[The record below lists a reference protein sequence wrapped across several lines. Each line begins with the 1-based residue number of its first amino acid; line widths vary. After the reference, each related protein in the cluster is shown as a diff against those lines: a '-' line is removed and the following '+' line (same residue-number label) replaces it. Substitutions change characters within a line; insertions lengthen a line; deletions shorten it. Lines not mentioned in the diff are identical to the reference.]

1 MKTAFFSLI
10 FIVTLHAFDASNGLK
25 QQILEKILTNISL
38 NKELIIWSDNKEL
51 VGEFDKKDSFTT
63 TADCKDAT
71 LLILENK
78 KNLDKACHEK
88 ATFVLDYALLK
99 EIPQSF
105 GAIFWKKG
113 RPNIVIIAPRAK
125 KSSIII
131 SEKLDD
137 YLEEK
142 IW

>member
-1 MKTAFFSLI
+1 MK
-10 FIVTLHAFDASNGLK
+10 IVTAILALLFTLFGHEHTDGIKAN
-25 QQILEKILTNISL
+25 ILEKVFTNISI
-38 NKELIIWSDNKEL
+38 NKTLIIWSDDKEL
-51 VGEFDKKDSFTT
+51 IEEFNKKGSLAT
-63 TADCKDAT
+63 TANCKDAT

-78 KNLDKACHEK
+78 KNIEQVCQN
-88 ATFVLDYALLK
+88 TPIFVLDYALLK
-99 EIPQSF
+99 EVPQSF

-125 KSSIII
+125 SQSITI
-131 SEKLDD
+131 SDKLDD

>member
-1 MKTAFFSLI
+1 MKTVFFSII

-88 ATFVLDYALLK
+88 AIFVLDYALLK

-125 KSSIII
+125 QSSIII

>member
-1 MKTAFFSLI
+1 
-10 FIVTLHAFDASNGLK
+10 
-25 QQILEKILTNISL
+25 
-38 NKELIIWSDNKEL
+38 L
-51 VGEFDKKDSFTT
+51 VGEFDKKGSFTT

-88 ATFVLDYALLK
+88 VTFVLDYALLK

-105 GAIFWKKG
+105 GAIFWKKS

-125 KSSIII
+125 QSSIII

>member
-1 MKTAFFSLI
+1 MKTMFFSI
-10 FIVTLHAFDASNGLK
+10 FFIVTLHAFDASYGIK

-38 NKELIIWSDNKEL
+38 NKELIIWSDDKEL
-51 VGEFDKKDSFTT
+51 VEEFNKKGSFSTT
-63 TADCKDAT
+63 TNCKDAT

-78 KNLDKACHEK
+78 KNLEKICHEK
-88 ATFVLDYALLK
+88 AIFVLDYALLK
-99 EIPQSF
+99 EVPQSF

-125 KSSIII
+125 AQSIIV
-131 SEKLDD
+131 SDKLDD
-137 YLEEK
+137 YIEDK